1 MDQTQIVQVIV
12 NLVVNARDAMPE
24 GGRLTIRTANVV
36 LDPLRLSSH
45 LGTNREGQT
54 AGHLEVEPDEYVR
67 LAVSDTGVG
76 MSEEVQA
83 HIFEPFFT
91 TKERGKGTGLGLATV
106 YGIVKQ
112 SGGHIWVYSEPGQ
125 GAIFRI
131 YLPRV
136 SEAIQPSSYVGLGEE
151 MPSGGET
158 ILVVEDDADV
168 RDLARRVLQRQG
180 YTLLEAGD
188 GEEALRLAARHP
200 GSVHLLLTD
209 VVMPGMSGVAL
220 AEDLAQTQPDL
231 KVLFMSGYLDDAVA
245 HHGVLEDSVAFL
257 RKPFT
262 PKTLARKVRAVLDD

>member
-1 MDQTQIVQVIV
+1 MQVIV
-12 NLVVNARDAMPE
+12 NLVVNARDAMPG
-24 GGRLTIRTANVV
+24 GGRLTIRTVNVG
-36 LDPLRLSSH
+36 LDPLRRNPW
-45 LGTNREGQT
+45 GTDREGST
-54 AGHLEVEPDEYVR
+54 ADRLELEPDGYVR
-67 LAVSDTGVG
+67 LSVSDTGVG

-180 YTLLEAGD
+180 YTMLEAGD
-188 GEEALRLAARHP
+188 GEEALRLAARYP
-200 GSVHLLLTD
+200 DSVHLLLTD

-220 AEDLAQTQPDL
+220 AEDLARAQPGL
-231 KVLFMSGYLDDAVA
+231 KTLFMSGYLDDAVA
-245 HHGVLEDSVAFL
+245 HHGVLEDDGAFL

-262 PKTLARKVRAVLDD
+262 PVALARKVRAVLDS